1 LPSGEFTVGQLAF
14 NELNATN
21 YFDIDP
27 DQLVVQGCYINFDFE
42 AISVKHHIAQ
52 RDRYLW

>member
-27 DQLVVQGCYINFDFE
+27 DRLVVQGCYINFDFE
-42 AISVKHHIAQ
+42 AISAKHHIAQ